1 MTIDAGSTILAYIAW
16 YWALGKRGIGR
27 IGIIQFLQPVVGVT
41 LAVILLGDSLTVP
54 LSIGAVAILG
64 GVFIARRR

>member
-1 MTIDAGSTILAYIAW
+1 MVTGGGGLVGSIDTGDQY
-16 YWALGKRGIGR
+16 GIGR